1 EKAKRIHQFQ
11 QGAYRFAVW
20 NVQVS
25 EGNTATAADVAI
37 YVENSFTYKDR
48 NQSEGRIYREGQ
60 KNTTVFIDLVT
71 KGTVDLRILKAIED
85 GEDLSEAVLLEEMLK
100 GM

>member
-1 EKAKRIHQFQ
+1 
-11 QGAYRFAVW
+11 
-20 NVQVS
+20 VQVS

-37 YVENSFTYKDR
+37 YVENSFAYKDR